1 MEFLFIV
8 IQFKCIYLCKK
19 KCVLYIYKK
28 HVQFQKDLFFLTYKK
43 FQTSCKFFWVFKKFT
58 IIYKKAQ
65 FQSQV

>member
-1 MEFLFIV
+1 MYILV
-8 IQFKCIYLCKK
+8 QK

-28 HVQFQKDLFFLTYKK
+28 HVQFQKDLF
-43 FQTSCKFFWVFKKFT
+43 FFWVFKKFT